1 MKRTRE
7 TVLLTGHGSRTKE
20 EDGLEQI
27 AILLHRLMHPGCMKD
42 CVKTAYLQ
50 FRKPT
55 IPEGIRRAVE
65 SGARRIILHPYMLTA
80 GTHVKKSI
88 PDLLRK
94 AQKRYPDIEFV
105 YTAPLGAHLKLAE
118 VVLER
123 IGDAARTEPSH
134 KARKPEK
141 RGSGVHIIGVG
152 YRPLDRTAKEAILKS
167 EVVLANDRVLD
178 VFRRYDEYDNVK
190 GRIKVVNNI
199 HETRK
204 YISENHKKMIIALL
218 ADGDPMFFGIGA
230 MMADDLGRDRIK
242 IYPDLSSVQVA
253 FSRIK
258 ESWRDAFL
266 MSLHRGPDPL
276 LRRALEH
283 ELDEIPLLLEKHRKI
298 AILTDKENN
307 PAEIAKALVA
317 SPLTSNTSLN
327 MYVCERLGYQDE
339 RVIEGTPREI
349 SGRTFQYP
357 NIAIIIKRMEAV

>member
-1 MKRTRE
+1 MKRIRE

-20 EDGLEQI
+20 EDGLEEI
-27 AILLHRLMHPGCMKD
+27 AILLHRLMHPGCAKN
-42 CVKTAYLQ
+42 CVITAYLQ
-50 FRKPT
+50 FRRPT
-55 IPEGIRRAVE
+55 ISEGIRRAVE
-65 SGARRIILHPYMLTA
+65 AGARRVIIHPYFLTS
-80 GTHVKKSI
+80 GTHVTRSI
-88 PDLLRK
+88 PGILRK
-94 AQKRYPDIEFV
+94 AQKRFPDVEFV

-123 IGDAARTEPSH
+123 ISDAARPGLSH
-134 KARKPEK
+134 KALKQEK

-152 YRPLDRTAKEAILKS
+152 YRPLDRAAKQAILKS

-178 VFRRYDEYDNVK
+178 VFRRYDEYDMVK
-190 GRIKVVNNI
+190 ERIKVLNNI

-204 YISENHKKMIIALL
+204 YISENHKKMVIVLL

-230 MMADDLGRDRIK
+230 MMADDLGRDRLK

-276 LRRALEH
+276 RRRPLEH

-298 AILTDKENN
+298 AILTDRENN

-317 SPLTSNTSLN
+317 SPLTSNTPLR

-339 RVIEGTPREI
+339 RIIEGTPQEI
-349 SGRTFQYP
+349 SEETFQYP
-357 NIAIIIKRMEAV
+357 NIAIIMKRMEAV